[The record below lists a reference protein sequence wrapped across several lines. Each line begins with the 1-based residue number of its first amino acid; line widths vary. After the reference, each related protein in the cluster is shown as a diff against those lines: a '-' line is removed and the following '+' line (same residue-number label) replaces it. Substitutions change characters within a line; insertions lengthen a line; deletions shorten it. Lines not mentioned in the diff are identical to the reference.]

1 MWARGGRI
9 HIAIAI
15 ACCVP
20 IAMMTPGCGSVG
32 DITLPGINQDP
43 TASAGADQT
52 TDVGERVTL
61 NGLGST
67 DADDD
72 PLTFSWQQR
81 SGPAVTLDGPNTV
94 QPSFVPVE
102 DGFYEFA
109 LTVTDGRGGSDISV
123 VRVFVGNVDPATC
136 PRADAGA
143 NQTVSEGAA
152 VQLRGS
158 NSADPSGR
166 PLTFEWFQLSG
177 PQVSINGVFIVEPS
191 FAAPQVVGDDIE
203 LEFELTVT

>member
-1 MWARGGRI
+1 MANWNGIPYVARRMWVLALCG
-9 HIAIAI
+9 
-15 ACCVP
+15 
-20 IAMMTPGCGSVG
+20 TLLTGCSTG

-43 TASAGADQT
+43 TANAGVDLT
-52 TDVGERVTL
+52 TDVGQRVTL

-81 SGPAVTLDGPNTV
+81 SGPSVTLDGPNTV
-94 QPSFVPVE
+94 QPSFVPIE

-136 PRADAGA
+136 CPSQKLRRPCQIGTYVAGQTGLLSLRWPLTNTELRVSHDVHEPGRLRPLADADA
-143 NQTVSEGAA
+143 HRT
-152 VQLRGS
+152 R
-158 NSADPSGR
+158 R
-166 PLTFEWFQLSG
+166 
-177 PQVSINGVFIVEPS
+177 
-191 FAAPQVVGDDIE
+191 
-203 LEFELTVT
+203 